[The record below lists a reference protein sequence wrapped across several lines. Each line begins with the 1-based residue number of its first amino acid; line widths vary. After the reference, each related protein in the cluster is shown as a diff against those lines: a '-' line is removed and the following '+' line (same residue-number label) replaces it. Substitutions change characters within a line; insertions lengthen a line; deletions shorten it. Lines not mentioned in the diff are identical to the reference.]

1 MPCMSRYPIVAVDAL
16 MSHRRAS
23 LGLGPWPVGVKSALE
38 LRQKHALVF
47 RLRAWREGFL
57 LTGCKKALS

>member
-1 MPCMSRYPIVAVDAL
+1 MAVDSP

-23 LGLGPWPVGVKSALE
+23 LGLGPWPVGMKSALE

-47 RLRAWREGFL
+47 CLRGWLEGFL